1 MNLPNLDGDWVDF
14 VILLILIYFASEA
27 FRHGVWVILA
37 DFVSFT
43 GAFLTSLRVY
53 KFPSAFLRNNFSL
66 SHSISNALGF
76 LITAVI
82 LEAIFG
88 FLLAHAITKLPTK
101 LWKNK
106 WSKYL
111 AVIPALGEGIVLI
124 AFILTLVI
132 GLPVRPSIK
141 NDVSD
146 SKIGSFI
153 LKQTLGAEKFV
164 NEIFG
169 GVIEDSLTYLTVKPG
184 SKESIPISVERTEL
198 SVDSVSE
205 TEMFKLVNK

>member
-27 FRHGVWVILA
+27 FRHGVWVI
-37 DFVSFT
+37 
-43 GAFLTSLRVY
+43 
-53 KFPSAFLRNNFSL
+53 
-66 SHSISNALGF
+66 
-76 LITAVI
+76 
-82 LEAIFG
+82 
-88 FLLAHAITKLPTK
+88 
-101 LWKNK
+101 
-106 WSKYL
+106 L

-153 LKQTLGAEKFV
+153 LKQTSGAEKFV

-169 GVIEDSLTYLTVKPG
+169 GVIEDSLTY
-184 SKESIPISVERTEL
+184 
-198 SVDSVSE
+198 
-205 TEMFKLVNK
+205 